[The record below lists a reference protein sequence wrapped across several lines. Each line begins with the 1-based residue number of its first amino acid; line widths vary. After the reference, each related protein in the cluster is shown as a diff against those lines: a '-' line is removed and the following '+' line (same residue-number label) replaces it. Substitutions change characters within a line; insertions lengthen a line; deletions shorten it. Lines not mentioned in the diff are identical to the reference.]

1 MIVILLGA
9 PGVGK
14 GTQSENIVKKYSI
27 VQISTGDILRNEVKN
42 ETQLGKKAKQ
52 FMEKGELV
60 PDELIIKM
68 IENRIMQDDCAK
80 GFILDGFPR
89 TIEQAISFDNML
101 ALKNMVLDHVIYI
114 DVPDKEIIE
123 RLTLRRICP
132 TCGAIYHLKNKPP
145 RQDMVCDICGSKLV
159 QRNDDIEETVINR
172 LRVFKEHTKPL
183 IEYYKKKGKLN
194 SISGNG
200 NVDEVFSKITD
211 ILGNWW

>member
-1 MIVILLGA
+1 MIVVLLGA

-42 ETQLGKKAKQ
+42 ETELGKKAKQ

-68 IENRIMQDDCAK
+68 IENRIMQNDCAK
-80 GFILDGFPR
+80 GFLLDGFPR
-89 TIEQAISFDNML
+89 TIEQAMSFDKML
-101 ALKNMVLDHVIYI
+101 AQKNIILDNVIYI
-114 DVPDKEIIE
+114 DVPDEEIIE

-132 TCGAIYHLKNKPP
+132 TCGAIYHLKNKLP
-145 RQDMVCDICGSKLV
+145 RQDMVCDICGSKLI
-159 QRNDDIEETVINR
+159 QRSDDVEETVINR
-172 LRVFKEHTKPL
+172 LKVFKEHTKPL

-211 ILGNWW
+211 MLGN